1 MLHKFIIF
9 LLFAASLNAQE
20 NKYSFTL
27 QEAIGFAI
35 KNNRAVQNAE
45 RDVKIAV
52 QTKRETTATGLPQIN
67 ANIGYN
73 NWLEQQVSLIPA
85 EFFGGA
91 PGQFAE
97 VLFGTKQTMNS
108 AVTVKQKLFD
118 GSYLVALQAAKV
130 FLEISKNSKEK
141 TINEIGK
148 IVAYSYGNVLL
159 VEENLKIVNSNIALL
174 EKNVWEVSKVYE
186 SGLIE
191 EESLQQLQLTLS
203 GLKSNQRY
211 SKRLKDLAYQMFNN
225 SLGLDL
231 TAAVVLTNSLDELV
245 VFYSTLTTSRSENEF
260 EEVIDFK
267 IAVNSVKSDELL
279 LKLEKSKAL
288 PTLNAFVNGSY
299 SGNSQR
305 FSFTENSQKW
315 FGASLFGVT
324 LDIPV
329 FSSFKRS
336 ASTQRARLNLEK
348 SKSNLEDTTNK
359 IKLEI
364 NTARSNYEFAF
375 EDYEIKKKALN
386 LSKNIAT
393 KNEIKFFEGLTTS
406 FDLSQAQRQL
416 YIAQQ
421 DYLQS
426 MLNILLKGVDLE
438 SLINTPLKN

>member
-1 MLHKFIIF
+1 MLHKIIIF
-9 LLFAASLNAQE
+9 WLFASSLYAQE
-20 NKYSFTL
+20 STTSFTL
-27 QEAIGFAI
+27 QEAIAFAI

-67 ANIGYN
+67 AKIGYN

-97 VLFGTKQTMNS
+97 VSFGTNQTMNGV
-108 AVTVKQKLFD
+108 VTVKQKLFD

-141 TINEIGK
+141 TLNEIHK
-148 IVAYSYGNVLL
+148 IVAYSYGNILL
-159 VEENLKIVNSNIALL
+159 AEANLEIIDSNIILL
-174 EKNVWEVSKVYE
+174 EKNVWELSKVYE
-186 SGLIE
+186 SGLVE

-203 GLKSNQRY
+203 ALKSNQRY
-211 SKRLKDLAYQMFNN
+211 TKRLKNIAYQMFNN
-225 SLGLDL
+225 SIGLDL
-231 TAAVVLTNSLDELV
+231 ETPVVLTNSLEELV
-245 VFYSTLTTSRSENEF
+245 IFYSTITPSESDIEF

-267 IAVNSVKSDELL
+267 IAVNSVRSDELL

-288 PTLNAFVNGSY
+288 PTLNAFINGSY

-329 FSSFKRS
+329 FSSFRRS

-348 SKSNLEDTTNK
+348 SKSNLEDTANK

-364 NTARSNYEFAF
+364 NTARSNYEFAV
-375 EDYEIKKKALN
+375 EDYEIKKTALD
-386 LSKNIAT
+386 LSENIAT

-416 YIAQQ
+416 YVSQQ

-426 MLNILLKGVDLE
+426 MLNILLKRVDLE
-438 SLINTPLKN
+438 TLINTPPKN

>member
-1 MLHKFIIF
+1 MLHKIIIF
-9 LLFAASLNAQE
+9 WLFASSLYAQE
-20 NKYSFTL
+20 STTSFTL
-27 QEAIGFAI
+27 QEAIAFAI

-67 ANIGYN
+67 AKIGYN

-97 VLFGTKQTMNS
+97 VSFGTNQTMNGV
-108 AVTVKQKLFD
+108 VTVKQKLFD

-141 TINEIGK
+141 TLNEIRK
-148 IVAYSYGNVLL
+148 IVAYSYGNILL
-159 VEENLKIVNSNIALL
+159 AEANLEIIDSNIILL
-174 EKNVWEVSKVYE
+174 EKNVWELSKVYD
-186 SGLIE
+186 SGLVE

-211 SKRLKDLAYQMFNN
+211 TKRLKSIAYQMFNN
-225 SLGLDL
+225 SIGLDL
-231 TAAVVLTNSLDELV
+231 ETPVVLTNSLEELV
-245 VFYSTLTTSRSENEF
+245 VFYSTITPSESDNEF

-267 IAVNSVKSDELL
+267 IAVNSVRSDELL

-288 PTLNAFVNGSY
+288 PTLNAFINGSY

-329 FSSFKRS
+329 FSSFRRS

-348 SKSNLEDTTNK
+348 SKSNLENTANK

-364 NTARSNYEFAF
+364 NTARSNYEFAV
-375 EDYEIKKKALN
+375 EDYEIKKTALD

-416 YIAQQ
+416 YVAQQ

-426 MLNILLKGVDLE
+426 MLNILLKRVDLE
-438 SLINTPLKN
+438 TLINTPPKN

>member
-1 MLHKFIIF
+1 MLHKIIIF
-9 LLFAASLNAQE
+9 WLFASSLYAQE
-20 NKYSFTL
+20 STTSFTL
-27 QEAIGFAI
+27 QEAIAFAI

-67 ANIGYN
+67 AKIGYN

-97 VLFGTKQTMNS
+97 VSFGTNQTMNGV
-108 AVTVKQKLFD
+108 VTVKQKLFD

-141 TINEIGK
+141 TLNEIRK
-148 IVAYSYGNVLL
+148 IVAYSYGNILL
-159 VEENLKIVNSNIALL
+159 AEANLEIIDSNIILL
-174 EKNVWEVSKVYE
+174 EKNVWELSKVYE
-186 SGLIE
+186 SGLVE

-211 SKRLKDLAYQMFNN
+211 TKRLKSIAYQMFNN
-225 SLGLDL
+225 SIGVDL
-231 TAAVVLTNSLDELV
+231 ETPVVLTNSLEELV
-245 VFYSTLTTSRSENEF
+245 VFYSTITPSESDNEF

-267 IAVNSVKSDELL
+267 IAVNSVRSDELL

-288 PTLNAFVNGSY
+288 PTLNAFINGSY

-329 FSSFKRS
+329 FSSFRRS

-348 SKSNLEDTTNK
+348 SKSNLEDTANK

-364 NTARSNYEFAF
+364 NTARSNYEFAV
-375 EDYEIKKKALN
+375 EDYEIKKTALD
-386 LSKNIAT
+386 LSENIAT

-416 YIAQQ
+416 YVAQQ

-426 MLNILLKGVDLE
+426 MLNILLKRVDLE
-438 SLINTPLKN
+438 TLINTPPKN

>member
-9 LLFAASLNAQE
+9 LLFATSLNAQE

-27 QEAIGFAI
+27 QEAVDFATD
-35 KNNRAVQNAE
+35 NNRAIQNAE
-45 RDVKIAV
+45 RDVKIAA

-85 EFFGGA
+85 GVFGGV
-91 PGQFAE
+91 PGQFSE
-97 VLFGTKQTMNS
+97 VTFGTTQTMNGS
-108 AVTVKQKLFD
+108 INIKQKLFD

-130 FLEISKNSKEK
+130 YLEISKNAKEK
-141 TINEIGK
+141 TTNEIRK
-148 IVAYSYGNVLL
+148 VVAYSYGNVLL
-159 VEENLKIVNSNIALL
+159 AEANLEIVDSNIALL
-174 EKNVWEVSKVYE
+174 EKNVWELSKVYE
-186 SGLIE
+186 NGLVE

-211 SKRLKDLAYQMFNN
+211 TKRLKNIAYQIFNN
-225 SLGLDL
+225 SLGLNL
-231 TAAVVLTNSLDELV
+231 NSEVVLTNSLEELV
-245 VFYSTLTTSRSENEF
+245 LLYSLLTPSRSENEI

-288 PTLNAFVNGSY
+288 PSLNAFVNGSY
-299 SGNSQR
+299 SGNSER

-348 SKSNLEDTTNK
+348 SKSNLEETTNK

-364 NTARSNYEFAF
+364 NTARSNYEYAV
-375 EDYEIKKKALN
+375 EDYEIKKNALD
-386 LSKNIAT
+386 LSKNISI

-416 YIAQQ
+416 YMAQQ
-421 DYLQS
+421 DHLQS
-426 MLNILLKGVDLE
+426 MLNILLKRVELE

>member
-9 LLFAASLNAQE
+9 WLFAASLNAQE

-35 KNNRAVQNAE
+35 KNNRAIQNAE

-159 VEENLKIVNSNIALL
+159 VEENLEIVNSNIALL

-245 VFYSTLTTSRSENEF
+245 VFYSPLTSSRSENEF

-375 EDYEIKKKALN
+375 EDYEIKKKALD

>member
-9 LLFAASLNAQE
+9 LLFATSLNAQE

-27 QEAIGFAI
+27 QEAVDFATD
-35 KNNRAVQNAE
+35 NNRAIQNAE
-45 RDVKIAV
+45 RDVKIAA

-85 EFFGGA
+85 GVFGGV
-91 PGQFAE
+91 PGQFSE
-97 VLFGTKQTMNS
+97 VTFGTTQTMNGS
-108 AVTVKQKLFD
+108 INIRQKLFD

-130 FLEISKNSKEK
+130 YLEISKNAKEK
-141 TINEIGK
+141 TTNEIRK
-148 IVAYSYGNVLL
+148 VVAYSYGNVLL
-159 VEENLKIVNSNIALL
+159 AEANLEIVNSNIALL
-174 EKNVWEVSKVYE
+174 EKNVWELSKVYE
-186 SGLIE
+186 NGLVE

-211 SKRLKDLAYQMFNN
+211 TKRLKNIAYQIFNN
-225 SLGLDL
+225 SLGLNL
-231 TAAVVLTNSLDELV
+231 NSEVVLTNSLEELV
-245 VFYSTLTTSRSENEF
+245 LLYSFLTPSRSENEI

-288 PTLNAFVNGSY
+288 PSLNAFVNGSY
-299 SGNSQR
+299 SGNSER

-348 SKSNLEDTTNK
+348 SKSNLEETTNK

-364 NTARSNYEFAF
+364 NTARSNYEFAV
-375 EDYEIKKKALN
+375 EDYEIKKNALD
-386 LSKNIAT
+386 LSKNISI

-416 YIAQQ
+416 YMAQQ
-421 DYLQS
+421 DHLQS
-426 MLNILLKGVDLE
+426 MLNILLKRVELE

>member
-9 LLFAASLNAQE
+9 LLFTTSLNAQE

-27 QEAIGFAI
+27 QEAVEFAI
-35 KNNRAVQNAE
+35 NNNRAIQNAE
-45 RDVKIAV
+45 RDVKIAA
-52 QTKRETTATGLPQIN
+52 QTKRETTATGLPQVN
-67 ANIGYN
+67 ASIGYN
-73 NWLEQQVSLIPA
+73 NWIEQQVSLIPA

-91 PGQFAE
+91 PGQFSE
-97 VLFGTKQTMNS
+97 VTFGTTQTMNS
-108 AVTVKQKLFD
+108 SINIKQKLFD

-130 FLEISKNSKEK
+130 YLEISKNAREK
-141 TINEIGK
+141 TTNEIRK
-148 IVAYSYGNVLL
+148 VVAYSYGNVLL
-159 VEENLKIVNSNIALL
+159 AEANLEIVDSNIALL
-174 EKNVWEVSKVYE
+174 EKNVWELSKVYE
-186 SGLIE
+186 NGLVE

-203 GLKSNQRY
+203 GLRSNQRY
-211 SKRLKDLAYQMFNN
+211 TKRLKNIAYQILNN
-225 SLGLDL
+225 SLGLNL
-231 TAAVVLTNSLDELV
+231 TTKVVLTNSLEELV
-245 VFYSTLTTSRSENEF
+245 IFYSSLNPSKSENEIG
-260 EEVIDFK
+260 EVIDFK

-279 LKLEKSKAL
+279 LKLEKSKSL
-288 PTLNAFVNGSY
+288 PTLNAFINGSY
-299 SGNSQR
+299 SGNSER

-364 NTARSNYEFAF
+364 NTARSNYEFAV
-375 EDYEIKKKALN
+375 EDFEIKKNALN
-386 LSKNIAT
+386 LSKNISI
-393 KNEIKFFEGLTTS
+393 KNEIKFFEGLATS

-416 YIAQQ
+416 YMAQQ

-426 MLNILLKGVDLE
+426 MLNILLKRVDLE
-438 SLINTPLKN
+438 SLLNTPLKR

>member
-9 LLFAASLNAQE
+9 LLLATSLNAQE

-27 QEAIGFAI
+27 QEAVDFAI
-35 KNNRAVQNAE
+35 NNNRAIQNAE
-45 RDVKIAV
+45 RDVKIAL
-52 QTKRETTATGLPQIN
+52 QTKRETTATGLPQVN

-73 NWLEQQVSLIPA
+73 NWIEQQVSLIPA

-91 PGQFAE
+91 PGQFSE
-97 VLFGTKQTMNS
+97 VTFGTTQTMNS
-108 AVTVKQKLFD
+108 SVNIKQKLFD

-130 FLEISKNSKEK
+130 YLEISKNAKEK
-141 TINEIGK
+141 TTNEIRK
-148 IVAYSYGNVLL
+148 VVAYSYGNVLL
-159 VEENLKIVNSNIALL
+159 AEANLEIVDSNIALL
-174 EKNVWEVSKVYE
+174 EKNVWELSKVYE
-186 SGLIE
+186 NGLVE

-211 SKRLKDLAYQMFNN
+211 TKRLKNIAYQIFNN
-225 SLGLDL
+225 SLGLNL
-231 TAAVVLTNSLDELV
+231 NSEVVLTNSLEELV
-245 VFYSTLTTSRSENEF
+245 LLYSLLTPSRSENEI

-288 PTLNAFVNGSY
+288 PSLNAFVNGSY
-299 SGNSQR
+299 SGNSER

-348 SKSNLEDTTNK
+348 SKSNLEETTNK

-364 NTARSNYEFAF
+364 NTARSNYEFAV
-375 EDYEIKKKALN
+375 EDYEIKKNALD
-386 LSKNIAT
+386 LSKNISI

-416 YIAQQ
+416 YMAQQ
-421 DYLQS
+421 DHLQS
-426 MLNILLKGVDLE
+426 MLNILLKRVELE

>member
-9 LLFAASLNAQE
+9 WLFAASLNAQE

-35 KNNRAVQNAE
+35 KNNRAIQNAE

-159 VEENLKIVNSNIALL
+159 VEENLEIVNSNIALL

-375 EDYEIKKKALN
+375 EDYEIKKKALD
-386 LSKNIAT
+386 LSKNIAN

>member
-9 LLFAASLNAQE
+9 LLFATSLNAQE

-27 QEAIGFAI
+27 QEAVEFAI
-35 KNNRAVQNAE
+35 NNNRAIQNSE

-85 EFFGGA
+85 GVFGGV
-91 PGQFAE
+91 PGQFSE
-97 VLFGTKQTMNS
+97 VTFGTTQTMNGS
-108 AVTVKQKLFD
+108 INIRQKLFD

-130 FLEISKNSKEK
+130 YLEISKNAKEK
-141 TINEIGK
+141 TTNEIRK
-148 IVAYSYGNVLL
+148 VVAYSYGNVLL
-159 VEENLKIVNSNIALL
+159 AEANLEIVDSNIALL
-174 EKNVWEVSKVYE
+174 EKNVWELSKVYE
-186 SGLIE
+186 NGLVE

-211 SKRLKDLAYQMFNN
+211 TKRLKNIAYQIFNN
-225 SLGLDL
+225 SLGLNL
-231 TAAVVLTNSLDELV
+231 NSEVVLTNSLEELV
-245 VFYSTLTTSRSENEF
+245 LLYSLLTPSRSENEI

-288 PTLNAFVNGSY
+288 PSLNAFVNGSY
-299 SGNSQR
+299 SGNSER

-348 SKSNLEDTTNK
+348 SKSNLEETTNK

-364 NTARSNYEFAF
+364 NTARSNYEFAV
-375 EDYEIKKKALN
+375 EDYEIKKNALD
-386 LSKNIAT
+386 LSKNISI

-416 YIAQQ
+416 YMAQQ
-421 DYLQS
+421 DHLQS
-426 MLNILLKGVDLE
+426 MLNILLKRVELE

>member
-9 LLFAASLNAQE
+9 WLFAASLNAQE

-35 KNNRAVQNAE
+35 KNNRAIQNAE

-159 VEENLKIVNSNIALL
+159 VEENLEIVNSNIALL

-364 NTARSNYEFAF
+364 NTARSNYEFAV
-375 EDYEIKKKALN
+375 EDYEIKKKALD

-416 YIAQQ
+416 YITQQ

>member
-9 LLFAASLNAQE
+9 WLFAASLNAQE

-35 KNNRAVQNAE
+35 KNNRAIQNAE

-159 VEENLKIVNSNIALL
+159 VEENLEIVNSNIALL

-375 EDYEIKKKALN
+375 EDYEIKKKALD

>member
-9 LLFAASLNAQE
+9 WLFAASLNAQE

-35 KNNRAVQNAE
+35 KNNRAIQNAE

-159 VEENLKIVNSNIALL
+159 VEENLEIVNSNIALL

-245 VFYSTLTTSRSENEF
+245 VFYSTLTSSRSENEF

-324 LDIPV
+324 LDIPI

-375 EDYEIKKKALN
+375 EDYEIKKKALD

>member
-9 LLFAASLNAQE
+9 LLFATSLNAQE

-27 QEAIGFAI
+27 QEAVDFATD
-35 KNNRAVQNAE
+35 NNRAIQNAE
-45 RDVKIAV
+45 RDVKIAA

-85 EFFGGA
+85 GVFGGV
-91 PGQFAE
+91 PGQFSE
-97 VLFGTKQTMNS
+97 VTFGTTQTMNGS
-108 AVTVKQKLFD
+108 INIRQKLFD

-130 FLEISKNSKEK
+130 YLEISKNAKEK
-141 TINEIGK
+141 TTNEIRK
-148 IVAYSYGNVLL
+148 VVAYSYGNVLL
-159 VEENLKIVNSNIALL
+159 AEANLEIVNSNIALL
-174 EKNVWEVSKVYE
+174 EKNVWELSKVYE
-186 SGLIE
+186 NGLVE

-211 SKRLKDLAYQMFNN
+211 TKRLKNIAYQIFNN
-225 SLGLDL
+225 SLGLNL
-231 TAAVVLTNSLDELV
+231 NSEVVLTNSLEELV
-245 VFYSTLTTSRSENEF
+245 LLYSLLTPSRSENEI

-288 PTLNAFVNGSY
+288 PSLNAFVNGSY
-299 SGNSQR
+299 SGNSER

-348 SKSNLEDTTNK
+348 SKSNLEETTNK

-364 NTARSNYEFAF
+364 NTARSNYEFAV
-375 EDYEIKKKALN
+375 EDYEIKKNALD
-386 LSKNIAT
+386 LSKNISI

-416 YIAQQ
+416 YMAQQ
-421 DYLQS
+421 DHLQS
-426 MLNILLKGVDLE
+426 MLNIFLKRVELE

>member
-9 LLFAASLNAQE
+9 WLFAASLNAQE

-35 KNNRAVQNAE
+35 KNNRAIQNAE

-159 VEENLKIVNSNIALL
+159 VEENLEIVNSNIALL

-364 NTARSNYEFAF
+364 NTARSNYEFAV
-375 EDYEIKKKALN
+375 EDYEIKKTALD
-386 LSKNIAT
+386 LSENIAT

-426 MLNILLKGVDLE
+426 MLNILLKGVDLG

>member
-9 LLFAASLNAQE
+9 LLFATSLNAQE

-27 QEAIGFAI
+27 QEAVDFATD
-35 KNNRAVQNAE
+35 NNRAIQNAE
-45 RDVKIAV
+45 RDVKIAA

-85 EFFGGA
+85 GVFGGV
-91 PGQFAE
+91 PGQFSE
-97 VLFGTKQTMNS
+97 VTFGTTQTMNGS
-108 AVTVKQKLFD
+108 INIRQKLFD

-130 FLEISKNSKEK
+130 YLEISKNAKEK
-141 TINEIGK
+141 TTNEIRK
-148 IVAYSYGNVLL
+148 VVAYSYGNVLL
-159 VEENLKIVNSNIALL
+159 AEANLEIVDSNIALL
-174 EKNVWEVSKVYE
+174 EKNVWELSKVYE
-186 SGLIE
+186 NGLVE

-211 SKRLKDLAYQMFNN
+211 TKRLKNIAYQIFNN
-225 SLGLDL
+225 SLGLNL
-231 TAAVVLTNSLDELV
+231 NSEVVLTNSLEELV
-245 VFYSTLTTSRSENEF
+245 LLYSSLTPSRSENEI

-288 PTLNAFVNGSY
+288 PSLNAFVNGSY
-299 SGNSQR
+299 SGNSER

-348 SKSNLEDTTNK
+348 SKSNLEETTNK

-364 NTARSNYEFAF
+364 NTARSNYEFAV
-375 EDYEIKKKALN
+375 EDYEIKKNALD
-386 LSKNIAT
+386 LSKNISI

-416 YIAQQ
+416 YMAQQ
-421 DYLQS
+421 DHLQS
-426 MLNILLKGVDLE
+426 MLNIFLKRVELE

>member
-9 LLFAASLNAQE
+9 WLFAASLNAQE

-35 KNNRAVQNAE
+35 KNNRAIQNAE

-159 VEENLKIVNSNIALL
+159 VEENLEIVNSNIALL

-375 EDYEIKKKALN
+375 EDYEIKKKALD

-406 FDLSQAQRQL
+406 
-416 YIAQQ
+416 
-421 DYLQS
+421 
-426 MLNILLKGVDLE
+426 
-438 SLINTPLKN
+438 LICLRHKDNCT

>member
-9 LLFAASLNAQE
+9 WLFAASLNAQE

-35 KNNRAVQNAE
+35 KNNRAIQNAE

-159 VEENLKIVNSNIALL
+159 VEENLEIVNSNIALL

-364 NTARSNYEFAF
+364 NTARSNYEFAS
-375 EDYEIKKKALN
+375 EDYEIKKKALD

>member
-9 LLFAASLNAQE
+9 WLFAASLNAQE

-35 KNNRAVQNAE
+35 KNNRAIQNAE
-45 RDVKIAV
+45 RDVRIAV

-148 IVAYSYGNVLL
+148 VVAYSYGNVLL
-159 VEENLKIVNSNIALL
+159 VEENLEIVNSNIALL

-364 NTARSNYEFAF
+364 NTARSNYEFAV
-375 EDYEIKKKALN
+375 EDYEIKKKALD

>member
-9 LLFAASLNAQE
+9 WLFAASLNAQE

-35 KNNRAVQNAE
+35 KNNRAIQNAE

-159 VEENLKIVNSNIALL
+159 VEENLEIVNSNIALL

-364 NTARSNYEFAF
+364 NTARSNYEFAV

>member
-9 LLFAASLNAQE
+9 WLFAASLNAQE

-159 VEENLKIVNSNIALL
+159 VEENLEIVNSNIALL

-364 NTARSNYEFAF
+364 NTARSNYEFAV
-375 EDYEIKKKALN
+375 EDYEIKKKALD
-386 LSKNIAT
+386 LSKNIAN
-393 KNEIKFFEGLTTS
+393 KHEIKFFEGLTTS

>member
-9 LLFAASLNAQE
+9 LLLATSLNAQE

-27 QEAIGFAI
+27 QEAVDFAI
-35 KNNRAVQNAE
+35 NNNRAIQNAE
-45 RDVKIAV
+45 RDVKIAL
-52 QTKRETTATGLPQIN
+52 QTKRETTATGLPQVN

-73 NWLEQQVSLIPA
+73 NWIEQQVSLIPA
-85 EFFGGA
+85 EFFGGV
-91 PGQFAE
+91 PGQFSE
-97 VLFGTKQTMNS
+97 VTFGTTQTMNS
-108 AVTVKQKLFD
+108 SINIKQKLFD

-130 FLEISKNSKEK
+130 YLEISKNAREK
-141 TINEIGK
+141 TTNEIRK
-148 IVAYSYGNVLL
+148 VVAYSYGNVLL
-159 VEENLKIVNSNIALL
+159 AEANLEIVDSNIALL
-174 EKNVWEVSKVYE
+174 EKNVWELSKVYE
-186 SGLIE
+186 NGLVE

-203 GLKSNQRY
+203 SLRSNQRY
-211 SKRLKDLAYQMFNN
+211 TKRLKNIAYQILNN
-225 SLGLDL
+225 SLGLNL
-231 TAAVVLTNSLDELV
+231 TTKVVLTNSLEELV
-245 VFYSTLTTSRSENEF
+245 IFYSSLNPSKSENEIG
-260 EEVIDFK
+260 EVIDFK

-279 LKLEKSKAL
+279 LKLEKSKSL
-288 PTLNAFVNGSY
+288 PTLNAFINGSY
-299 SGNSQR
+299 SGNSER
-305 FSFTENSQKW
+305 FSFTKNSQKW

-364 NTARSNYEFAF
+364 NTARSNYEFAV
-375 EDYEIKKKALN
+375 EDYEIKKNVLD
-386 LSKNIAT
+386 LSKNIST

-416 YIAQQ
+416 YMAQQ

-426 MLNILLKGVDLE
+426 MLNILLKRVDLE
-438 SLINTPLKN
+438 SLLNTPLK

>member
-9 LLFAASLNAQE
+9 WLFAASLNAQE

-159 VEENLKIVNSNIALL
+159 VEENLEIVNSNIALL

-364 NTARSNYEFAF
+364 NTARSNYEFAV
-375 EDYEIKKKALN
+375 EDYEIKKKALD

>member
-9 LLFAASLNAQE
+9 WLFAASLNAQE

-27 QEAIGFAI
+27 KEAIGFAI
-35 KNNRAVQNAE
+35 KNNRAIQNAE

-159 VEENLKIVNSNIALL
+159 VEENLEIVNSNIALL

-324 LDIPV
+324 LDIPI

-364 NTARSNYEFAF
+364 NTARSNYEFAV
-375 EDYEIKKKALN
+375 EDYEIKKKALD

>member
-9 LLFAASLNAQE
+9 WLFAASLNAQE

-35 KNNRAVQNAE
+35 KNNRAIQNAE

-159 VEENLKIVNSNIALL
+159 VEENLEIVNSNIALL

-364 NTARSNYEFAF
+364 NTARSNYEFAV
-375 EDYEIKKKALN
+375 EDYEIKKKALD

>member
-9 LLFAASLNAQE
+9 WLFAASLNAQE

-35 KNNRAVQNAE
+35 KNNRAIQNAE

-159 VEENLKIVNSNIALL
+159 VEENLEIVNSNIALL

-245 VFYSTLTTSRSENEF
+245 VFYSTLTSSRSENEF

-364 NTARSNYEFAF
+364 NTARSNYEFAV
-375 EDYEIKKKALN
+375 EDYEIKKKALD

>member
-9 LLFAASLNAQE
+9 WLFAASLNAQE

-35 KNNRAVQNAE
+35 KNNRAIQNAE

-159 VEENLKIVNSNIALL
+159 VEENLEIVNSNIALL

-305 FSFTENSQKW
+305 FSFTENSQKMVW
-315 FGASLFGVT
+315 CF
-324 LDIPV
+324 PV
-329 FSSFKRS
+329 WC
-336 ASTQRARLNLEK
+336 
-348 SKSNLEDTTNK
+348 
-359 IKLEI
+359 
-364 NTARSNYEFAF
+364 
-375 EDYEIKKKALN
+375 
-386 LSKNIAT
+386 
-393 KNEIKFFEGLTTS
+393 
-406 FDLSQAQRQL
+406 DLRH
-416 YIAQQ
+416 
-421 DYLQS
+421 
-426 MLNILLKGVDLE
+426 
-438 SLINTPLKN
+438 PCF

>member
-27 QEAIGFAI
+27 QEAIDFAI
-35 KNNRAVQNAE
+35 QNNRAVQNAE

-67 ANIGYN
+67 VSVGYN

-91 PGQFAE
+91 PGQFEE
-97 VLFGTKQTMNS
+97 VLFGTRQTMNS

-159 VEENLKIVNSNIALL
+159 VEENLEIVNSNIALL
-174 EKNVWEVSKVYE
+174 EKNVWELSKVYD
-186 SGLIE
+186 SGLVE

-211 SKRLKDLAYQMFNN
+211 TKRLKNIAYQMFNN

-231 TAAVVLTNSLDELV
+231 NAAVVLTNSLEELV
-245 VFYSTLTTSRSENEF
+245 VFYSNVTPSKSENEF

-267 IAVNSVKSDELL
+267 IAINSVKSDELL

-329 FSSFKRS
+329 FSSFRRS

-364 NTARSNYEFAF
+364 NTARSNYEFAV
-375 EDYEIKKKALN
+375 EDYDIKKNALD

-393 KNEIKFFEGLTTS
+393 KNEIKFFEGLTSS

-416 YIAQQ
+416 YAAQQ

-426 MLNILLKGVDLE
+426 MLNILLKRIDLE
-438 SLINTPLKN
+438 TLINTPLKN

>member
-9 LLFAASLNAQE
+9 WLFAASLNAQE

-35 KNNRAVQNAE
+35 KNNRAIQNAE

-159 VEENLKIVNSNIALL
+159 VEENLEIVNSNIALL

-211 SKRLKDLAYQMFNN
+211 SKRLKDIAYQMFNN

>member
-1 MLHKFIIF
+1 MLHKIIIF
-9 LLFAASLNAQE
+9 WLFASSLYAQE
-20 NKYSFTL
+20 STTSFTL
-27 QEAIGFAI
+27 QEAIAFTI

-67 ANIGYN
+67 AKIGYN

-97 VLFGTKQTMNS
+97 VSFGTNQTMNGV
-108 AVTVKQKLFD
+108 VTVKQKLFD

-141 TINEIGK
+141 TLNEIRK
-148 IVAYSYGNVLL
+148 IVAYSYGNILL
-159 VEENLKIVNSNIALL
+159 AEANLEIIDSNIILL
-174 EKNVWEVSKVYE
+174 EKNVWELSKVYE
-186 SGLIE
+186 SGLVE

-211 SKRLKDLAYQMFNN
+211 TKRLKNIAYQMFNN
-225 SLGLDL
+225 SIGLDL
-231 TAAVVLTNSLDELV
+231 ETPVVLTNSLEELV
-245 VFYSTLTTSRSENEF
+245 VFYSTITPSESDNEF

-267 IAVNSVKSDELL
+267 IAVNSVRSDELL

-288 PTLNAFVNGSY
+288 PTLNAFINGSY

-329 FSSFKRS
+329 FSSFRRS

-348 SKSNLEDTTNK
+348 SKSNLEDTANK

-364 NTARSNYEFAF
+364 NTARSNYEFAV
-375 EDYEIKKKALN
+375 EDYEIKKTALD
-386 LSKNIAT
+386 LSENIAT

-416 YIAQQ
+416 YVAQQ

-426 MLNILLKGVDLE
+426 MLNIWLKRVDLE
-438 SLINTPLKN
+438 TLINTPPKK

>member
-9 LLFAASLNAQE
+9 WLFAASLNAQE

-35 KNNRAVQNAE
+35 KNNRAIQNAE

-159 VEENLKIVNSNIALL
+159 VEENLEIVNSNIALL

-225 SLGLDL
+225 FLGLDL
-231 TAAVVLTNSLDELV
+231 SAAVVLTNSLDELV

-364 NTARSNYEFAF
+364 NTARSNYEFAV
-375 EDYEIKKKALN
+375 EDYEIKKKALD

>member
-9 LLFAASLNAQE
+9 LLLATSLNAQE

-27 QEAIGFAI
+27 QEAVDFAI
-35 KNNRAVQNAE
+35 NNNRAIQNAE
-45 RDVKIAV
+45 RDVKIAL
-52 QTKRETTATGLPQIN
+52 QTKRETTATGLPQVN

-73 NWLEQQVSLIPA
+73 NWIEQQVSLIPA
-85 EFFGGA
+85 EFFGGV
-91 PGQFAE
+91 PGQFSE
-97 VLFGTKQTMNS
+97 VTFGTTQTMNS
-108 AVTVKQKLFD
+108 SINIKQKLFD

-130 FLEISKNSKEK
+130 YLEISKNAREK
-141 TINEIGK
+141 TTNEIRK
-148 IVAYSYGNVLL
+148 VVAYSYGNVLL
-159 VEENLKIVNSNIALL
+159 AEANLEIVDSNIALL
-174 EKNVWEVSKVYE
+174 EKNVWELSKVYE
-186 SGLIE
+186 NGLVE
-191 EESLQQLQLTLS
+191 EESLQQLQLTLT
-203 GLKSNQRY
+203 GLRSNQRY
-211 SKRLKDLAYQMFNN
+211 TKRLKNIAYQILNN
-225 SLGLDL
+225 SLGLNL
-231 TAAVVLTNSLDELV
+231 TTKVVLTNSLEELV
-245 VFYSTLTTSRSENEF
+245 IFYSSLNPSKSENEIG
-260 EEVIDFK
+260 EVIDFK

-279 LKLEKSKAL
+279 LKLEKSKSL
-288 PTLNAFVNGSY
+288 PTLNAFINGSY
-299 SGNSQR
+299 SGNSER

-364 NTARSNYEFAF
+364 NTARSNYEFAV
-375 EDYEIKKKALN
+375 EDYEIKKNALD
-386 LSKNIAT
+386 LSKNIST

-416 YIAQQ
+416 YMAQQ

-426 MLNILLKGVDLE
+426 MLNILLKRVDLE
-438 SLINTPLKN
+438 SLLNTPLK